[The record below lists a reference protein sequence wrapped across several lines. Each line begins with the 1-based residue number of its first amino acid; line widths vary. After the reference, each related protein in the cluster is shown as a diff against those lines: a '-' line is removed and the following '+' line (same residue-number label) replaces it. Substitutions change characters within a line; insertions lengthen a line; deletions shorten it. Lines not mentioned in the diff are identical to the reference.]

1 MQFKNNLD
9 MMRFLISICLLLV
22 VSCVPDNQLK
32 PSVKSVQKTNVFT
45 VFLTGNEL
53 GALKPCGCS
62 GGQLGGLDRRREV
75 LSSVPRQRKLIVD
88 TGSLVEGD
96 REQDLI
102 KFSIMIQAFSM
113 LDYDVVNL
121 TEKDFEIAQNLGF
134 LRNPVV
140 GFISSHGTNESIS
153 AKFAN
158 RYLLQDKPIVVAVA
172 AFDAKSA
179 RIEQIEELFP
189 PHTGLQAVNILILS
203 HCDTTTI
210 DSIINMVPAVDC
222 LVCPSDSDEPRVI
235 GDDNERPL
243 VISVGRFGRYV
254 CRLDIKAAKDKD
266 RLELSF
272 HAIPI
277 VEDLRQ
283 GPSLVR
289 LYKDYQQ
296 LVKETNLLAKFPR
309 FILPND
315 LKYVGS
321 ETCKQCHEYEYERWS
336 TKAHARA
343 YATLVKAG
351 TQYDPE
357 CVVCH
362 VVGMEYE
369 SGFISEQKSPHLKDV
384 GCENCHGP
392 GSEHI
397 KTLGKAK
404 TVARASSPWR
414 HGQDGRATA
423 SCLDCHTPETSG
435 DYTGN
440 EQLYLEKIRHWVEP
454 NTTGNVK

>member
-1 MQFKNNLD
+1 MKLKKILN
-9 MMRFLISICLLLV
+9 MTRFLISICLLLV
-22 VSCVPDNQLK
+22 VSCVPDNQPK
-32 PSVKSVQKTNVFT
+32 PSVKPAQKTDVFT

-62 GGQLGGLDRRREV
+62 GGQLGGLDRRWDV
-75 LSSVPRQRKLIVD
+75 LSSVPRQKKLVVD
-88 TGSLVEGD
+88 TGSLIESD

-102 KFSIMIQAFSM
+102 KFGILIQAFSL
-113 LDYDVVNL
+113 LDYDLVNL
-121 TEKDFEIAQNLGF
+121 TEKDYEIAHTLGL

-140 GFISSHGTNESIS
+140 GFISSHSTGESIS

-158 RYLLQDKPIVVAVA
+158 QYLLQDEPFILAVA
-172 AFDAKSA
+172 AFDAKTA
-179 RIEQIEELFP
+179 RIEQIKELFP
-189 PHTGLQAVNILILS
+189 PRTSLQAVNILILS

-210 DSIINMVPAVDC
+210 DSIINMVRDVDC
-222 LVCPSDSDEPRVI
+222 LVCPSESDEPSVI
-235 GDDNERPL
+235 GDYNKRPL

-254 CRLDIKAAKDKD
+254 CRLDIKAAKNKE
-266 RLELSF
+266 RLDLSF
-272 HAIPI
+272 HSIPV
-277 VEDLRQ
+277 VEDFRQ

-296 LVKETNLLAKFPR
+296 LVKESNLLEKYPR

-321 ETCKQCHEYEYERWS
+321 ETCKRCHDYEYEKWS
-336 TKAHARA
+336 SKAHAHA
-343 YATLVKAG
+343 YATLEKAG

-369 SGFISEQKSPHLKDV
+369 SGFISEEKTSHLKDV

-392 GSEHI
+392 GSEHVR
-397 KTLGKAK
+397 TLGVVEPGQ
-404 TVARASSPWR
+404 TRSS
-414 HGQDGRATA
+414 
-423 SCLDCHTPETSG
+423 CVDCHTPENSG
-435 DYTGN
+435 EYAGN
-440 EQLYLEKIRHWVEP
+440 EQLYLEKIRHWSR
-454 NTTGNVK
+454 